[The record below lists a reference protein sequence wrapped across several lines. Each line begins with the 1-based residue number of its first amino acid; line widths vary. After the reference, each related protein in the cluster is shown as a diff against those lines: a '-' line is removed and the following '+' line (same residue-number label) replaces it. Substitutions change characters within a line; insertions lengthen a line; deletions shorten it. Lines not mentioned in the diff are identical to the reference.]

1 MSQIAIWSYH
11 NLPSIFLPMYLP
23 TLPLFWGPQNGCHV
37 GPRISAAPG
46 ASVVSKAAPKV
57 PPKAVAR
64 AVPGDDSD
72 VDAWQW
78 EKPWYEVEK
87 KVDLFREIS
96 SGNHSSPRNNNHNNY
111 IAIQNEKFIYSY
123 FVTVAFQITNKK
135 ISERNQSLAWFQKI
149 LVSKDP
155 DTRQPS

>member
-1 MSQIAIWSYH
+1 MNEPNRHFPFS
-11 NLPSIFLPMYLP
+11 FLCTFQHYRCFVPRD
-23 TLPLFWGPQNGCHV
+23 GCHV

-57 PPKAVAR
+57 PQAKAVAR

-87 KVDLFREIS
+87 RWTCFGKTPVKPFL
-96 SGNHSSPRNNNHNNY
+96 P
-111 IAIQNEKFIYSY
+111 
-123 FVTVAFQITNKK
+123 KK
-135 ISERNQSLAWFQKI
+135 QQS
-149 LVSKDP
+149 
-155 DTRQPS
+155 